1 MGPFLKQKMLIA
13 RRVLLGGRLRL
24 QSRRAAHLNV
34 GGGSQSVRPGPSL
47 ARAVAEDEH
56 YMRLALDEARVAR
69 DLGEVPV
76 GAVLVDDEGEVMARA
91 HNTVETST
99 DPTAHA
105 EMLCLRQASKR
116 LESWRLLEVSWTPT
130 TPPRRRGEL
139 GTDARKTPGTPS
151 LSRRPRSSSHWSLAR
166 CEFSF
171 VPAHRRKAAPGDLSE
186 LRTPPTSSS
195 LSRRCAGALLQSR
208 VKRVVWGAPNKQLG
222 ADGSWISILSSSETD
237 TKHPYHLSVDVTRNV
252 LREECSALLVDFF
265 RRRREQ
271 NQEKRGEE

>member
-24 QSRRAAHLNV
+24 QSRRAAHLYV
-34 GGGSQSVRPGPSL
+34 GGGGQSVRPGPSL

-130 TPPRRRGEL
+130 PPPRRRGEL

-166 CEFSF
+166 CEYSF
-171 VPAHRRKAAPGDLSE
+171 PHTGARPPREPYLNCVPPHILF
-186 LRTPPTSSS
+186 S
-195 LSRRCAGALLQSR
+195 LSQVRRGPAPVQGEARGVGRPEQAARGGR
-208 VKRVVWGAPNKQLG
+208 VLDQHIELVR
-222 ADGSWISILSSSETD
+222 DGHKASL
-237 TKHPYHLSVDVTRNV
+237 PP
-252 LREECSALLVDFF
+252 LR
-265 RRRREQ
+265 
-271 NQEKRGEE
+271 

>member
-1 MGPFLKQKMLIA
+1 MLIA

-24 QSRRAAHLNV
+24 QSRRAAHLYV
-34 GGGSQSVRPGPSL
+34 GGGGQSVRPGPSL

-116 LESWRLLEVSWTPT
+116 LESWRLLET
-130 TPPRRRGEL
+130 TL
-139 GTDARKTPGTPS
+139 
-151 LSRRPRSSSHWSLAR
+151 
-166 CEFSF
+166 F
-171 VPAHRRKAAPGDLSE
+171 VTLEPCPM
-186 LRTPPTSSS
+186 
-195 LSRRCAGALLQSR
+195 CAGALLQSR

-252 LREECSALLVDFF
+252 LREECSTLLVDFF

>member
-1 MGPFLKQKMLIA
+1 MFLLLLLSLQCLFHPPPPLFPPSWPGYPGMGPFLKQKMLIA

-24 QSRRAAHLNV
+24 QSRRAAHLYV
-34 GGGSQSVRPGPSL
+34 GGGGQSVRPGPSL

-130 TPPRRRGEL
+130 PPPRRRGEL

-151 LSRRPRSSSHWSLAR
+151 LSRRPRSSSHWSLVR
-166 CEFSF
+166 CEYSF
-171 VPAHRRKAAPGDLSE
+171 PHTGARPPREPYLNCVPPHILF
-186 LRTPPTSSS
+186 S
-195 LSRRCAGALLQSR
+195 LSQVRRGPAPVQGEARGVGRPEQAARGGR
-208 VKRVVWGAPNKQLG
+208 VLDQHIELVR
-222 ADGSWISILSSSETD
+222 DGHKASL
-237 TKHPYHLSVDVTRNV
+237 PP
-252 LREECSALLVDFF
+252 LR
-265 RRRREQ
+265 
-271 NQEKRGEE
+271 

>member
-1 MGPFLKQKMLIA
+1 MSCFCCCCCCCCCLFNVFSILPLPSFPHPGDPGTGPFLKQKMLIA

-24 QSRRAAHLNV
+24 QSRRAAHLYV
-34 GGGSQSVRPGPSL
+34 GGGGQSVRPGPSL

-130 TPPRRRGEL
+130 PPPRRRGEL

-166 CEFSF
+166 CEYSF
-171 VPAHRRKAAPGDLSE
+171 PHTGARPPREPYLNCVPPPHPLLSLAGAPG
-186 LRTPPTSSS
+186 PCSSP
-195 LSRRCAGALLQSR
+195 G
-208 VKRVVWGAPNKQLG
+208 
-222 ADGSWISILSSSETD
+222 
-237 TKHPYHLSVDVTRNV
+237 
-252 LREECSALLVDFF
+252 
-265 RRRREQ
+265 
-271 NQEKRGEE
+271 

>member
-24 QSRRAAHLNV
+24 QSRRAAHLYV
-34 GGGSQSVRPGPSL
+34 GGGGQSVRPGPSL
-47 ARAVAEDEH
+47 ARAIAEDEH

-116 LESWRLLEVSWTPT
+116 LESWRLLEVSWTLPHL
-130 TPPRRRGEL
+130 PD
-139 GTDARKTPGTPS
+139 DAASWGLTRAKRPA
-151 LSRRPRSSSHWSLAR
+151 LLRSREDHA
-166 CEFSF
+166 
-171 VPAHRRKAAPGDLSE
+171 
-186 LRTPPTSSS
+186 LRHT
-195 LSRRCAGALLQSR
+195 GALPDVSIRSR
-208 VKRVVWGAPNKQLG
+208 TQAQGRP
-222 ADGSWISILSSSETD
+222 GSLI
-237 TKHPYHLSVDVTRNV
+237 
-252 LREECSALLVDFF
+252 
-265 RRRREQ
+265 
-271 NQEKRGEE
+271 